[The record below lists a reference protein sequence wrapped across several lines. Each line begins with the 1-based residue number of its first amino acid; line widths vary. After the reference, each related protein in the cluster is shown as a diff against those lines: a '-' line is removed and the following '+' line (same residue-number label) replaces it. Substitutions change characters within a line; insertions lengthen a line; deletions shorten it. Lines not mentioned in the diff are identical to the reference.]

1 MPPVKSGWPIEEL
14 HHKIFLSEK
23 SSMTPRVIE
32 LGRLRELTLKGSLSS
47 PTSLP
52 RKCTSICNFGMPELL
67 QISIRDTCNQGSLA
81 ISWRYTQFYI

>member
-1 MPPVKSGWPIEEL
+1 MPPVKSGWPTEEL
-14 HHKIFLSEK
+14 HHEIFLSEK

-52 RKCTSICNFGMPELL
+52 RKCTSIGIFGRPELL
-67 QISIRDTCNQGSLA
+67 QISIRDTCNQGLLA
-81 ISWRYTQFYI
+81 ISWSNMQI